1 MFIPVDLNQSKNINF
16 KMSIHIPIAKPPF
29 TKLGKSIESAC
40 RKALYDFEMLESVK
54 NLVIALSGGKDSLT
68 MLYMLSAINGLGFPK
83 INLHAVHV
91 AGEYSCGAGVDQNF
105 LRAICK
111 ELDIPLIVRNSNQSK
126 ENLNCYNCSRDRRK
140 ILFDAAKE
148 VGACT
153 VAFGHHRDDSIQTLL
168 MNLFHKGEF
177 AANLAK
183 IKMVDYKIKIIRPL
197 IYISE
202 KDILNF
208 AKLHKFLKITC
219 QCPIGQNSVRKK
231 TELILRDLE
240 MQFPNIRKN
249 LFHASLIYGS
259 NKAEKA

>member
-1 MFIPVDLNQSKNINF
+1 MT
-16 KMSIHIPIAKPPF
+16 IHIPIAKPPF

-40 RKALYDFEMLESVK
+40 RKALYDFDMLRDVK
-54 NLVIALSGGKDSLT
+54 NLVVALSGGKDSLT
-68 MLYMLSAINGLGFPK
+68 LLYMLNAINGLGFSK
-83 INLHAVHV
+83 IKLHAAHV

-111 ELDIPLIVRNSNQSK
+111 KLDIPLIIKKTTQEK
-126 ENLNCYNCSRDRRK
+126 EKLNCYKCSRERRK

-148 VGACT
+148 IGACT

-183 IKMVDYKIKIIRPL
+183 IKMIDYKIKIIRPL
-197 IYISE
+197 IYVSE
-202 KDILNF
+202 KDILSF
-208 AKLHKFLKITC
+208 ADMHKFLKITC

-249 LFHASLIYGS
+249 LFQAGLVYGS
-259 NKAEKA
+259 NKAEKP

>member
-1 MFIPVDLNQSKNINF
+1 
-16 KMSIHIPIAKPPF
+16 MSIHIPIASPPF

-40 RKALYDFEMLESVK
+40 RKALYDFEMLSNVK

-68 MLYMLSAINGLGFPK
+68 LLYMLSAINGLGFSK
-83 INLHAVHV
+83 INLYAVHV
-91 AGEYSCGAGVDQNF
+91 AGKFSCGAGIDQNF
-105 LRAICK
+105 LSAICK
-111 ELDIPLIVRNSNQSK
+111 KLDIPLIVKKTNQEK
-126 ENLNCYNCSRDRRK
+126 EKLNCYSCSRERRK

-148 VGACT
+148 VEACT

-183 IKMVDYKIKIIRPL
+183 IKMIDYKIKIIRPL
-197 IYISE
+197 IYVSE

-208 AKLHKFLKITC
+208 ASLYKFLKITC

-231 TELILRDLE
+231 TELILKDLE
-240 MQFPNIRKN
+240 TQFPNIRKN
-249 LFHASLIYGS
+249 LFQASLVYGS
-259 NKAEKA
+259 NKAEKP